1 LSAGQGGFFMRN
13 WLIGFVAVAIWLLCF
28 YGQYRPA
35 ALGPDAPLTQ
45 FSAAR
50 ADATLARLLGPER
63 PHPAGTVEN
72 AAVHQRLLEEFAR
85 LGVKTDSLPAMS
97 CYGEE
102 RWRAVTCASITD
114 IIGEVAP
121 GTGPAIVLMAHMD
134 SVEAGPGA
142 GDDESS
148 VAIILETIRA
158 WKASGQTTDHPI
170 LALITDGEENA
181 MLGASAF
188 LADPSWRARAGVVI
202 NLEARGNQGRSFLFQ
217 TSQGDGALVNLYAQ
231 TVPHLATSSLYAE
244 IYKRLP
250 NDTDLTP
257 FLKDGF
263 TGYNFS
269 FIGNVAHYH
278 TPRDLRA
285 NLDARA
291 LQQQGESALGLVKA
305 LAGTD
310 FATLKSSDAIYFDV
324 LGIWLPRVPK
334 SWALPLSLLAFLLI
348 LTAGWLRRERWRST
362 GARLAALAMP
372 PLVLVGVMAMG
383 FLLHAIAAWIS
394 GHPDPSFA
402 YPWAFRLALAFGV
415 WSVALLSA
423 RLKAGAVQAWAW
435 IAGLGVL
442 AAIFVPGFSPYFLF
456 PSLLAAVLLLAAARL
471 GQGVWIFAAVIAAM
485 GCAFTWLDLA
495 ASTEAIM
502 GLLAHPLFTVSAGFA
517 LIALVPLLRARESG
531 GSVLV
536 SAGLALLFAIIAG
549 FLPAFSYAAPQRLN
563 LHYVERD
570 GHASWIA
577 DPVARLPGA
586 LADAGHFS
594 TAAPI
599 PLFGRGYLGDAGAA
613 ESAPPDANVNREGDT
628 LTIALHGSPE
638 AAGMMLVLPAP
649 LTLETVNGQTFQNV
663 PPALRVLCDTPDC
676 ANVTMTFK
684 GRVTGNLDLVELRRG
699 LPAKGD
705 ALLKARPGNAVPSGA
720 GDQTFL
726 VQRMTLN

>member
-1 LSAGQGGFFMRN
+1 MRN

-35 ALGPDAPLTQ
+35 ALGPGAPQTQ

-50 ADATLARLLGPER
+50 ADAALARLLGPER

-102 RWRAVTCASITD
+102 RFRAVTCASIAD

-121 GTGPAIVLMAHMD
+121 GSGPAIVLMAHMD
-134 SVEAGPGA
+134 SVAAGPGA

-158 WKASGQTTDHPI
+158 WKASGLTTDHPI

-188 LADPSWRARAGVVI
+188 LADPSWRARTGVVI

-217 TSQGDGALVNLYAQ
+217 TSPGDGALVNLYAQ
-231 TVPHLATSSLYAE
+231 AVPHLATSSLYAE

-257 FLKDGF
+257 FLQAGF

-285 NLDARA
+285 NLDPQA
-291 LQQQGESALGLVKA
+291 LQQQGESALGVMKA
-305 LAGTD
+305 LADTD

-324 LGIWLPRVPK
+324 LGIWLPRLPK
-334 SWALPLSLLAFLLI
+334 SWALPLSFLAFLLI
-348 LTAGWLRRERWRST
+348 LTAGWLRPERWRST

-372 PLVLVGVMAMG
+372 PLVLVGVVAMG
-383 FLLHAIAAWIS
+383 FLLHTIAAWIS
-394 GHPDPSFA
+394 RHPDPSFA
-402 YPWAFRLALAFGV
+402 YPWALRLALAFGV

-456 PSLLAAVLLLAAARL
+456 PSLLAGILLLAATRL
-471 GQGVWIFAAVIAAM
+471 GDGMWVLASLIAAL
-485 GCAFTWLDLA
+485 GCAFTWLNFA
-495 ASTEAIM
+495 ASGEAIM

-536 SAGLALLFAIIAG
+536 SAGLALVFAIVAG
-549 FLPAFSYAAPQRLN
+549 FLPAFSYAAPERLN
-563 LHYVERD
+563 FRYVERD
-570 GHASWIA
+570 GHANWIA
-577 DPVARLPGA
+577 DPVARLPA
-586 LADAGHFS
+586 DLAAAGHFS
-594 TAAPI
+594 KIAPI
-599 PLFGRGYLGDAGAA
+599 PLLGRGYLGDAGAA
-613 ESAPPDANVNREGDT
+613 ENAPPDASVSREGDT
-628 LTIALHGSPE
+628 VTVTLRGSPQ
-638 AAGMMLVLPAP
+638 AAGMMLILPAR
-649 LTLETVNGQTFQNV
+649 LTLETVNGQAFQNI
-663 PPALRVLCDTPDC
+663 PPALRVLCDTQDC
-676 ANVTMTFK
+676 ASATMTFK
-684 GRVTGNLDLVELRRG
+684 GIATGDLDVVELRRG

-705 ALLKARPGNAVPSGA
+705 GLLKARPGDAVPSGA